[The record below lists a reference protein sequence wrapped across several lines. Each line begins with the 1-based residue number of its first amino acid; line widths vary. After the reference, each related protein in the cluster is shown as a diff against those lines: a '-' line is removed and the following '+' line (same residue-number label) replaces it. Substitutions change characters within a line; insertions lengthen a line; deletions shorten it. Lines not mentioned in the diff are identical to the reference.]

1 MLAVCLGSV
10 QFPPLRITVFLDRSE
25 ERGERRYCMIWVR
38 SWLGANIYSVSGAEA
53 GEPSPYSLR
62 IGGPHKGK
70 SEGPQHLTGGW
81 GGSQFISSG
90 KL

>member
-1 MLAVCLGSV
+1 M
-10 QFPPLRITVFLDRSE
+10 
-25 ERGERRYCMIWVR
+25 
-38 SWLGANIYSVSGAEA
+38 SGAEA

-81 GGSQFISSG
+81 GGIPVYFLWKVMMDSQGPG
-90 KL
+90 KVPSCSLEPEVLGEQPTQASAMDKAIGP